1 MDRRTRVRGH
11 LTRRSHTAQAGGRPR
26 ATVHSEG
33 TMARTDGGTPW
44 LNLEVTTADGS
55 RVVVCGG
62 EVDAASGGVLVGEV
76 ARQCER
82 GARLVVVDLSE
93 ITFFGA
99 AGINALIAAHRA
111 ANAAGS
117 RMVAAGSPRC
127 VRRPFDLT
135 GARLAPSTVGPR
147 RARLEFAGR
156 YRPV

>member
-1 MDRRTRVRGH
+1 
-11 LTRRSHTAQAGGRPR
+11 
-26 ATVHSEG
+26 
-33 TMARTDGGTPW
+33 MARTDGGTPW